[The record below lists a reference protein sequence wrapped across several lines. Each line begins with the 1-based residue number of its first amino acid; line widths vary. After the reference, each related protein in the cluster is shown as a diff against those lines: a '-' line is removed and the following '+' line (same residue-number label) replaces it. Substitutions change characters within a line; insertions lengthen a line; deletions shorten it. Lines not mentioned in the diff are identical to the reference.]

1 MSFPSREQ
9 KNLKHGQNAQSWAH
23 MLNQGRLHPR
33 LVVIVPLDS
42 YHWILQPNI
51 SRFTWRKCRNF
62 PLESCKGKKMAK
74 MLVMGPICS
83 IRAAC
88 CPWSAQ
94 KSSFLTSQIDSTVWK
109 TLHMYSGIA
118 FDNFMVFCYLLMLNF
133 LIRKWKPRFSWIC
146 QKVEDRLQLF
156 SR

>member
-9 KNLKHGQNAQSWAH
+9 KNLKNGQNAQSWAH
-23 MLNQGRLHPR
+23 MLDQGRLHPR

-42 YHWILQPNI
+42 YHWILQPKI

-62 PLESCKGKKMAK
+62 PLESCKGKKKAKMAK

-94 KSSFLTSQIDSTVWK
+94 KSPFLTSQIDSTVWK
-109 TLHMYSGIA
+109 TLYMFHGIA
-118 FDNFMVFCYLLMLNF
+118 YDNLMVFCH
-133 LIRKWKPRFSWIC
+133 
-146 QKVEDRLQLF
+146 RLVRYAQSNKSQWQCHF
-156 SR
+156 VI

>member
-9 KNLKHGQNAQSWAH
+9 KNLKNGQNAQSWAH

-51 SRFTWRKCRNF
+51 SRFTWRKWRNF
-62 PLESCKGKKMAK
+62 PLESCKDKKIAK

-94 KSSFLTSQIDSTVWK
+94 KSPFLTSQIDSTVWK
-109 TLHMYSGIA
+109 TLYVSWNRLWQ
-118 FDNFMVFCYLLMLNF
+118 FDGF
-133 LIRKWKPRFSWIC
+133 LPPTNPSLYPTEINGRGPCEPS
-146 QKVEDRLQLF
+146 LT
-156 SR
+156 S

>member
-1 MSFPSREQ
+1 
-9 KNLKHGQNAQSWAH
+9 

-33 LVVIVPLDS
+33 LVVVVPSDC

-51 SRFTWRKCRNF
+51 SRFTWRKWWNF
-62 PLESCKGKKMAK
+62 PLESCKGKKKVK

-94 KSSFLTSQIDSTVWK
+94 KSPFLTSQIDSTVWK
-109 TLHMYSGIA
+109 TLHMFPGIA
-118 FDNFMVFCYLLMLNF
+118 YDNLMVFCYRLLWAHLAWVIWSQCAELVYIPIGEKKIFIAAFCHGNF
-133 LIRKWKPRFSWIC
+133 YIT
-146 QKVEDRLQLF
+146 V
-156 SR
+156 